1 MIFSCRP
8 DRGASWHLAQ
18 RPSPSRL
25 PTGSP
30 PRPAAAAIL
39 PWTPPCPASR
49 SGALPPWSSY
59 PPACPVCHRRHT
71 PMSLPP
77 ANWLPCSPTGPFP
90 SPLDV
95 PAPRP
100 ARWATTTAPPRPSP
114 PRLPTGSPL
123 RPWHV
128 AACGRPVDRAHVLDF
143 TKSRWMHNWPLCLHA
158 RRTRSPWCI
167 GASPLYRPGAA
178 GLANGGVFTNRAKDR
193 ADAQRLVATRLLD
206 RLHDPL
212 GHISRL
218 QRIHPRAR

>member
-18 RPSPSRL
+18 RPCPSRL

-30 PRPAAAAIL
+30 ARPL
-39 PWTPPCPASR
+39 DPF
-49 SGALPPWSSY
+49 LPPWMFLPPGLPGGPPPPRRHAQV
-59 PPACPVCHRRHT
+59 PPACQLARLSSRG
-71 PMSLPP
+71 MSLRV
-77 ANWLPCSPTGPFP
+77 AGP
-90 SPLDV
+90 L
-95 PAPRP
+95 
-100 ARWATTTAPPRPSP
+100 TAPTSSISP
-114 PRLPTGSPL
+114 
-123 RPWHV
+123 
-128 AACGRPVDRAHVLDF
+128 
-143 TKSRWMHNWPLCLHA
+143 KSRWMHNWPLCLHA

>member
-1 MIFSCRP
+1 MPAGS
-8 DRGASWHLAQ
+8 RGQLA
-18 RPSPSRL
+18 PGPA
-25 PTGSP
+25 
-30 PRPAAAAIL
+30 PR
-39 PWTPPCPASR
+39 T
-49 SGALPPWSSY
+49 
-59 PPACPVCHRRHT
+59 
-71 PMSLPP
+71 LPP
-77 ANWLPCSPTGPFP
+77 ANWLPSSPSGGRHPALDTAVPGLTLRGP
-90 SPLDV
+90 SPLEFLPPACQLARLLAHWTLPPLELV

-100 ARWATTTAPPRPSP
+100 ATGATRPCP

-123 RPWHV
+123 QSWHV
-128 AACGRPVDRAHVLDF
+128 AACGRPVDRAHVVDS

-167 GASPLYRPGAA
+167 GAIPLYRPGAA